1 MESFQKIASFFDSYI
16 WEADPERMGWP
27 RAFLLRALRVI
38 YGSYK
43 EFKANELEL
52 RAMGLVYST
61 LLAIVPL
68 LALSFSVLKAFGVH
82 NQLRDALESFF
93 MPLGDKAPEI
103 TSKILEFVDNIRV
116 GVLSAVGLGLLVYTV
131 ILLIQKIEGS
141 VNYIWKVEKPRSIA
155 RRFSDYM
162 SVLLTGPVLIF
173 SALGLK
179 ALFLSHSFIQR
190 LLSIEVFGLLFYALG
205 KTIPFV
211 FICLSFTFVII
222 FIPNTKVKFRSALVG
237 GIISGISWQFTGW
250 VFSSF
255 VVTSARYVAVYSSFA
270 VLFLFILWL
279 YLNWL
284 IVLIGAQVAYCHQNI
299 ETFYV
304 KKKVVEYGGRLK
316 EKLCFLVMYLIGFH
330 FHYTGKRLTATDI
343 ASHLGH
349 PPTHVNKTLDLLE
362 KEGLLLQTAD
372 DPPAYIPARDIDT
385 IRLTDILDAARTPT
399 PEEIIVEKEG
409 ENLTMVNE
417 LVERLEGALRST
429 LGKLSLK
436 DFVTKTDSPAT
447 LKAKT

>member
-1 MESFQKIASFFDSYI
+1 ES
-16 WEADPERMGWP
+16 
-27 RAFLLRALRVI
+27 
-38 YGSYK
+38 
-43 EFKANELEL
+43 
-52 RAMGLVYST
+52 
-61 LLAIVPL
+61 
-68 LALSFSVLKAFGVH
+68 
-82 NQLRDALESFF
+82 
-93 MPLGDKAPEI
+93 
-103 TSKILEFVDNIRV
+103 
-116 GVLSAVGLGLLVYTV
+116 
-131 ILLIQKIEGS
+131 S

-179 ALFLSHSFIQR
+179 ALFLSHRFIQR

-222 FIPNTKVKFRSALVG
+222 FIPNTKVRFRSALLG
-237 GIISGISWQFTGW
+237 GVISGVSWQFTGW
-250 VFSSF
+250 VFSTF

-304 KKKVVEYGGRLK
+304 KRKVVEYGGRLK
-316 EKLCFLVMYLIGFH
+316 EKLCFLVMYLVGFH
-330 FHYTGKRLTATDI
+330 FHWTGNRLTAVDI
-343 ASHLGH
+343 TGRLGQSA
-349 PPTHVNKTLDLLE
+349 THVNKTLDLLE

-372 DPPAYIPARDIDT
+372 DPPAYLPARDIDT
-385 IRLTDILDAARTPT
+385 IKLTDILDVARTPA
-399 PEEIIVEKEG
+399 PEETVVEEG
-409 ENLTMVNE
+409 DENLHRVDE
-417 LVERLEGALRST
+417 LLSKLEGALRGT
-429 LGKLSLK
+429 LGELTLK
-436 DFVTKTDSPAT
+436 DFVAAREAVSPAV
-447 LKAKT
+447 LKAKN